1 MKQAKSSRREKLK
14 MPEQR
19 QESASNAK
27 WVGMKWEG
35 LGGEAGGILQETGP
49 AEVAGLRLWGKLIWG
64 SLSRRVHGDVH
75 FRRINLP
82 DMFLLF
88 FFLKRKMR
96 KC

>member
-35 LGGEAGGILQETGP
+35 LGGEAGGILQGTGP
-49 AEVAGLRLWGKLIWG
+49 AEVAGRRLWGKLIWG

-75 FRRINLP
+75 FRRST
-82 DMFLLF
+82 FQTCF
-88 FFLKRKMR
+88 FSFSF
-96 KC
+96 